1 MSPAQAADRAYSALK
16 QRLLGGAYPMGF
28 RLEAGPI
35 ADDIHVS
42 VTPVREALQRLTGQ
56 RLVNAVA
63 GDGFYVPILNEAGIR
78 DLLSWNAHLSLHAL
92 RGRHWPTEM
101 FTPMKQCDLAE
112 RAASLFRN
120 IATVSESGELF
131 AAISLNNDRLAPLRK
146 ADGAIFI
153 DVVDELLNME
163 RALAG
168 HHKELSHL
176 LRTYHRRRK
185 HAAMQ
190 YLKHLGSLN
199 AAS

>member
-1 MSPAQAADRAYSALK
+1 MSPAQAADRAYTALK

-42 VTPVREALQRLTGQ
+42 VTPVREALHRLAGQ
-56 RLVNAVA
+56 RLVSAVT
-63 GDGFYVPILNEAGIR
+63 GDGFYVPILNEAAIR

-92 RGRHWPTEM
+92 RGRHWPTDILAPIE
-101 FTPMKQCDLAE
+101 QCDLAE
-112 RAASLFRN
+112 RAANLFRS
-120 IATVSESGELF
+120 IAAVSESGELF

-153 DVVDELLNME
+153 DVVDELSNME
-163 RALAG
+163 NALAG
-168 HHKELSHL
+168 HNRELFHL

-185 HAAMQ
+185 HAAIKM
-190 YLKHLGSLN
+190 KHLGS
-199 AAS
+199 